1 MPLVQQRQRA
11 QQAFTYIRRYGRRR
25 LAPAND
31 LGLSQIDSGN
41 LGKSTAEI
49 DEDGERTQSKSKGK
63 SKKANIYNC
72 NFTFLLLPFT
82 FLHFAAAIMR

>member
-1 MPLVQQRQRA
+1 MPVVQQRQRA
-11 QQAFTYIRRYGRRR
+11 QQAFAYIRRYGRRG

-49 DEDGERTQSKSKGK
+49 DEDGERTQCKSKGK
-63 SKKANIYNC
+63 SKKAKIYDRNL
-72 NFTFLLLPFT
+72 TFLLFPFT
-82 FLHFAAAIMR
+82 FLHFAEAIMR